1 MQCPFC
7 GENHPDASKFCPK
20 TGQVLKFSPI
30 QPPLP
35 GSRPKGSIEISIVTG
50 VFGLVMIFF
59 GILLVTGQITLPSHR
74 SGSKPTP
81 TARLTEVGAVPSFR
95 STATRA
101 PFPTSEPPALPPTQ
115 AAREPTASPWPSDTP
130 WPTPTPWFTPT
141 PTNPDLDTWIVYS
154 YGVENESE
162 IFRLRPSTGEVRQLT
177 VNAYNDDAPSLL
189 ARTNELVF
197 ASYREDGWELYLL
210 NLDTQQETRL
220 TQFDGQARFPEWSPE
235 TGARKIVFEGRQDT
249 AGGKRYSVWLLDVD
263 SGELTDLTQGS
274 ADSRPQWSPDGTR
287 VVFGRATS
295 DTNQNGAVTTA
306 DYLGIYIYD
315 LAGQTVTRVEN
326 SAGLDNF
333 QYAWNPANDDWIAV
347 CSVRRDVNGDG
358 FFNLDDSRNLW
369 LVRPDGGGEMEL
381 PLGDLNI
388 FSPGF
393 SQAGNFL
400 VYTVHRGD
408 SREEMWLYDMNLQ
421 SASQLVSA
429 GPVYHPEFAVGT
441 R

>member
-1 MQCPFC
+1 MQCPYC

-20 TGQVLKFSPI
+20 TGQVLKFAPI
-30 QPPLP
+30 QPPMIA
-35 GSRPKGSIEISIVTG
+35 SRPRGSGEISVMTG
-50 VFGLVMIFF
+50 VFGLIMVFF

-210 NLDTQQETRL
+210 DLDTQQETRL

-235 TGARKIVFEGRQDT
+235 AGARKIVFEGRQDT
-249 AGGKRYSVWLLDVD
+249 AGGKRYSVWMLDVD

-306 DYLGIYIYD
+306 DYLGMHIYD
-315 LAGQTVTRVEN
+315 LASQSIARAEH

-333 QYAWNPANDDWIAV
+333 QYAWQPSDYQWIAV
-347 CSVRRDVNGDG
+347 CSVRADVNGDG

-369 LVRPDGGGEMEL
+369 FMPADGSGEFEL
-381 PLGDLNI
+381 NLGNQNI
-388 FSPGF
+388 FSPSF
-393 SQAGNFL
+393 SPGGDYL

-408 SREEMWLYDMNLQ
+408 SREELWLFDANQ
-421 SASQLVSA
+421 ETTRQLLSA
-429 GPVYHPEFAVGT
+429 GPLYHPEFEV
-441 R
+441 RQ